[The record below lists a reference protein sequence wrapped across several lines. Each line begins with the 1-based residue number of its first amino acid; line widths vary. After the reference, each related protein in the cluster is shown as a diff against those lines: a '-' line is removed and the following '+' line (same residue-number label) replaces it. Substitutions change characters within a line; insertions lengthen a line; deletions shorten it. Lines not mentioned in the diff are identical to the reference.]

1 MPTRLYR
8 PVREKLTTLDHVM
21 AHEAKFSLVAGIWTT
36 LGLVLCWTWIDPGG
50 GPATVLS
57 RLHPWAAGGVAVALL
72 VSGLLVCAAIVWRDD
87 RVAWRLELTALPLG
101 ASAWI
106 AYAAVS
112 PSIFWRII
120 AAGYVT
126 FVALRLL
133 DAWLTLRRG
142 APPSRAAVSVT
153 TE

>member
-8 PVREKLTTLDHVM
+8 PARQKLTTLDHVM
-21 AHEAKFSLVAGIWTT
+21 AHEAKFSLVAGIWTS

-50 GPATVLS
+50 GPTTILS

-72 VSGLLVCAAIVWRDD
+72 VSGLLVTAAIVWPDD

-106 AYAAVS
+106 CYAAVS
-112 PSIFWRII
+112 PSIIWRII
-120 AAGYVT
+120 AFWYVA
-126 FVALRLL
+126 FVTLRLL
-133 DAWLTLRRG
+133 DAWLTARHP
-142 APPSRAAVSVT
+142 APVVVVLQD
-153 TE
+153 